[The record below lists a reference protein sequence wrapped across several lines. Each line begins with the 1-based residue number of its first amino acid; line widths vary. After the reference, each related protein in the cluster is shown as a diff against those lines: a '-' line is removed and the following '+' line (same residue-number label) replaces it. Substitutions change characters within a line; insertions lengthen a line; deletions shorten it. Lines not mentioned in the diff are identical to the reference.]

1 MPEKVDAWKCAFCSR
16 CYMKKCTAVIHENAC
31 KKNPD
36 RHHCATCVH
45 GIMVDYHVVV
55 ESQYPEEH
63 GYGGPM
69 CAYHEKPIR
78 DMPYFQECDTTGGPY
93 EDEYPMPGT
102 CWNYEYKGRFG
113 WTPEDEYAK
122 DHPEYKPQK
131 PPDDDWQLP
140 Y

>member
-63 GYGGPM
+63 GYGVSLPRKTDQRH
-69 CAYHEKPIR
+69 AI
-78 DMPYFQECDTTGGPY
+78 F
-93 EDEYPMPGT
+93 PGM
-102 CWNYEYKGRFG
+102 
-113 WTPEDEYAK
+113 
-122 DHPEYKPQK
+122 
-131 PPDDDWQLP
+131 
-140 Y
+140 